1 MGGVDEPTGG
11 GADGAEPLRLVE
23 PHGARRPPGAAD
35 ALPWDDAHPVPPG
48 HAGPMKTLGA
58 VLLRIVVTA
67 VLAVLAGWDTAVA
80 GAGASDDGLGAGL
93 VAFAALALVALVW
106 SFLDARSG
114 RSVFWVLLVWAVVGL
129 VLGALGALQAQGL
142 DGPLDRG
149 ILLDDLKGLPLMG
162 GLLTLVPALV
172 GAMVGWVIRGLGG
185 SGR

>member
-1 MGGVDEPTGG
+1 M
-11 GADGAEPLRLVE
+11 
-23 PHGARRPPGAAD
+23 
-35 ALPWDDAHPVPPG
+35 
-48 HAGPMKTLGA
+48 
-58 VLLRIVVTA
+58 
-67 VLAVLAGWDTAVA
+67 
-80 GAGASDDGLGAGL
+80 
-93 VAFAALALVALVW
+93 W

-142 DGPLDRG
+142 DDPLDRG

>member
-1 MGGVDEPTGG
+1 MPTPGWVPPG
-11 GADGAEPLRLVE
+11 TVAGRP
-23 PHGARRPPGAAD
+23 PPGAAD
-35 ALPWDDAHPVPPG
+35 TLPWDDAHPVPPG

-67 VLAVLAGWDTAVA
+67 VLAVLAGWATTVA

-106 SFLDARSG
+106 SFLDARGG

-172 GAMVGWVIRGLGG
+172 AAMVGWVIRGLGG